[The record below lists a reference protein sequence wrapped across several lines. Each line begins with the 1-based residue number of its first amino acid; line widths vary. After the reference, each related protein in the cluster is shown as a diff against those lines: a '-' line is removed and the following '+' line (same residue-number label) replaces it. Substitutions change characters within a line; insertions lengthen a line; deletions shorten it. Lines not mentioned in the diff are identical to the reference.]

1 MSHNKETHVFQTEVK
16 QLLKLMIH
24 ALYSNKEI
32 FLREL
37 ISNSSDALDKL
48 RFEMV
53 SNDALSEGERDLV
66 IQLDFDK
73 EAKTIT
79 LRDNGIGMTRDEVI
93 ENIGTIANS
102 GTKKFLEKMTG
113 DQAKDSHLI
122 GQFGVG
128 FYSAF
133 IVADKVTLRTRKAG
147 TAADQGVEWV
157 SAGDGEFTLE
167 TIEKAQKGTEIV
179 LHLKDEMDEFLTDYR
194 LKNIVTTY
202 SDHINFPIQMLEEV
216 SVAADN
222 DEAEGEGEGEDK
234 QTVTEKQW
242 KQINKATAI
251 WTQPKSSLN
260 DEDYNN
266 FYQTISHDFE
276 KPMSVMHNK
285 VEGTLEYISLLYIP
299 SKAPFDL
306 YDRDRRYGL
315 KLYVKRVFIMDDAEH
330 LMPAYLRFVRGV
342 IDSNDLPLNVSRE
355 ILQSNQVVDKIRSAS
370 VKRVLDQLAKL
381 SKADDQTDYE
391 TFWDQFGQV
400 LKEGLIEDYANREKL
415 AKLMRFATTHTGD
428 KAQRVSL
435 DDYVSRMKESQEA
448 IYFIVADKHTAALGS
463 PHLEAFRKK
472 GIEVLLL
479 SDRIDEWLVAHLTEF
494 DAKPLKSITQGDIKE
509 FAEDEASLSDD
520 EKKQRTDL
528 VEKVKA
534 ALGDQVE
541 EVKMTT
547 RLTESPACI
556 VAQEGGITPH
566 MAKLMEQ
573 MGQAMPKIKPVLE
586 LNPDHALVKKLASL
600 EDESKL
606 KDWSLFLFEQA
617 QLAEGDQLASPA
629 DFIKRVNNLLSSA
642 Q

>member
-1 MSHNKETHVFQTEVK
+1 MSMSKETHVFQTEVK

-37 ISNSSDALDKL
+37 ISNASDALDKL
-48 RFEMV
+48 RFETV
-53 SNDALSEGERDLV
+53 SNDYLSEGESDLF
-66 IQLDFDK
+66 IQLEFDK

-147 TAADQGVEWV
+147 AAIDQGVEWQ
-157 SAGDGEFTLE
+157 SNGEGEFTLE
-167 TIEKAQKGTEIV
+167 TIEKAKKGTEIV
-179 LHLKDEMDEFLTDYR
+179 LHLKDEMDEFLSDYR
-194 LKNIVTTY
+194 LKNIITTY

-216 SVAADN
+216 SVAADK
-222 DEAEGEGEGEDK
+222 DSEEQDVE
-234 QTVTEKQW
+234 TVTEKEW

-251 WTQPKSSLN
+251 WTQPKSSLT
-260 DEDYNN
+260 DEEYNN

-276 KPMSVMHNK
+276 KPLAVMHNK
-285 VEGTLEYISLLYIP
+285 VEGTLEYTSLLYLP
-299 SKAPFDL
+299 KKAPFDL

-370 VKRVLDQLAKL
+370 VKRVLDQLAKMA
-381 SKADDQTDYE
+381 KADDRTEYE
-391 TFWDQFGQV
+391 GFWDQFGQV
-400 LKEGLIEDYANREKL
+400 LKEGLIEDFANRDKL
-415 AKLMRFATTHTGD
+415 AKLMLFASTHTGE
-428 KAQRVSL
+428 KSQRVCL
-435 DDYVSRMKESQEA
+435 EDYVSRMKPEQEA
-448 IYFIVADKHTAALGS
+448 IYYIVADKHTAALGS

-494 DAKPLKSITQGDIKE
+494 EGKSLKSITQGDIKE
-509 FAEDEASLSDD
+509 LAEDESSLTEDQ
-520 EKKQRTDL
+520 KKQRTDL
-528 VEKVKA
+528 AEKVKA
-534 ALGDQVE
+534 ALGDQVAD
-541 EVKMTT
+541 VKMTN

-556 VAQEGGITPH
+556 VAEEGGITPH
-566 MAKLMEQ
+566 MARLMEQ
-573 MGQAMPKIKPVLE
+573 MGQSMPQVKPILE
-586 LNPDHALVKKLASL
+586 LNPDHALVMRLAAID
-600 EDESKL
+600 DEEQTKQ
-606 KDWSLFLFEQA
+606 WSLFLLEQA

-629 DFIKRVNNLLSSA
+629 DFIKRVNLLLA
-642 Q
+642 QTA